1 MVQQDLPLT
10 ERPRRATEKNPVTRV
25 LIGLNVAVFAWLW
38 LTGGW
43 DSYSSLISHGAISP
57 AYVRDRGEW
66 WRIVSGAFLHDGFL
80 HIGVNM
86 FSLWQLGTVVEIL
99 IGSSRMLQVYVLSM
113 LGSGLAVVYLG
124 PEVPTIGA
132 SGAIFGLF
140 GALISVGLRLGPPGR
155 KMVMSM
161 VPILVLNLVITFAIP
176 NIAIFAHLGGL
187 ATGFLVGFAM
197 RLTPRGRALLVG
209 PPPPVFI
216 QQPEAP
222 PFAMEAAAPE
232 DELAP

>member
-1 MVQQDLPLT
+1 V
-10 ERPRRATEKNPVTRV
+10 RNPVTRTLV
-25 LIGLNVAVFAWLW
+25 GLNVAVFVWLW

-43 DSYSSLISHGAISP
+43 STDASLVAHGAIVP
-57 AYVRDRGEW
+57 EYVLDRGEW
-66 WRIVSGAFLHDGFL
+66 WRIVSGAFLHDGFV

-86 FSLWQLGTVVEIL
+86 FSLWQLGTVVEVL

-113 LGSGLAVVYLG
+113 LGSGLALVYLG

-161 VPILVLNLVITFAIP
+161 VPILILNLVITFAVP

-187 ATGFLVGFAM
+187 ATGFLVGFGM

-209 PPPPVFI
+209 PPAPVYVHAQEPI
-216 QQPEAP
+216 NVTPQEPLDTQPEALPIADEP
-222 PFAMEAAAPE
+222 PAAAH
-232 DELAP
+232 DEYAP

>member
-1 MVQQDLPLT
+1 VRT
-10 ERPRRATEKNPVTRV
+10 PVTRI
-25 LIGLNVAVFAWLW
+25 LIVLNVVVFVWLW

-43 DSYSSLISHGAISP
+43 DSSSSLVSHGAITP
-57 AYVRDRGEW
+57 AYVLGRGQW

-86 FSLWQLGTVVEIL
+86 FSLWQLGTVVEVL
-99 IGSSRMLQVYVLSM
+99 IGSSRMLQVYVLSIV
-113 LGSGLAVVYLG
+113 GSGLALVFLG

-140 GALISVGLRLGPPGR
+140 GALFSVGLRLGPPGR

-176 NIAIFAHLGGL
+176 NIAIWAHLGGL
-187 ATGFLVGFAM
+187 ATGFVVGFGM
-197 RLTPRGRALLVG
+197 RVTRRGRALLAG
-209 PPPPVFI
+209 PQAPVYIQPQEPINVTPQEPPAALD
-216 QQPEAP
+216 EYAP
-222 PFAMEAAAPE
+222 
-232 DELAP
+232 

>member
-1 MVQQDLPLT
+1 MI
-10 ERPRRATEKNPVTRV
+10 NPVTRILIV
-25 LIGLNVAVFAWLW
+25 LNGAVFVWLW

-43 DSYSSLISHGAISP
+43 DSSSSLIAHGAISP
-57 AYVRDRGEW
+57 AYVLERGQW

-86 FSLWQLGTVVEIL
+86 FSLWQLGTVVEVL

-113 LGSGLAVVYLG
+113 VGSGLAIVLLG

-132 SGAIFGLF
+132 SGAILGLF

-155 KMVMSM
+155 KMAMSM

-176 NIAIFAHLGGL
+176 NIAIWAHLGGF
-187 ATGFLVGFAM
+187 ATGFLVGFGM
-197 RLTPRGRALLVG
+197 RVTPRGRALLAG
-209 PPPPVFI
+209 PTPPIYVVPQEPINVTP
-216 QQPEAP
+216 QEPPAALDEYAP
-222 PFAMEAAAPE
+222 
-232 DELAP
+232 